1 MQNPVSPVSSA
12 VYAIGM
18 NHAAIQKAFLWLR
31 RGLMIGFIIAY
42 LTAGTYFLFGHL
54 IGDTGRFAAGYFWTW
69 DMFPNYPSFSARR
82 FALGQTQRGQ
92 YVLVFPT
99 DQVRHRRGGHG
110 DLSRFDLPRNDGA
123 LRIAV
128 SKELETHPPQGF
140 EDPIT
145 YVFLVEKY
153 WPTRF
158 NLPDELYQSEFG
170 EPNPHRVAY
179 RILDEGPVD
188 RLGVIRWTNAK

>member
-1 MQNPVSPVSSA
+1 M
-12 VYAIGM
+12 
-18 NHAAIQKAFLWLR
+18 
-31 RGLMIGFIIAY
+31 FILAY
-42 LTAGTYFLFGHL
+42 LGAGLFFLYGHVL
-54 IGDTGRFAAGYFWTW
+54 GDTSRFALGYFWTW

-82 FALGQTQRGQ
+82 FALGQTQSGQ

-110 DLSRFDLPRNDGA
+110 DLTRFDLPRNDGA
-123 LRIAV
+123 LRKAV
-128 SKELETHPPQGF
+128 SDHLQAHPPQAM

-153 WPTRF
+153 WPVRF
-158 NLPDELYQSEFG
+158 NLPDELYEPKYG

-179 RILDEGPVD
+179 RILDEGSVD
-188 RLGVIRWTNAK
+188 ELGAIRWTNAP